1 MLHFDT
7 FCWENL
13 TRDKL
18 NTEVVFQSFTEV
30 SKLIESD
37 HKKLFLEGIF
47 WKIGEGMISSGIS
60 EMFLGGGSF
69 YKGSIKGIFVYVL
82 HNTAMF
88 HKTQKQWV

>member
-1 MLHFDT
+1 MKLSKMLHFDT

-47 WKIGEGMISSGIS
+47 WKIGERYDFKWYLRNVFG
-60 EMFLGGGSF
+60 
-69 YKGSIKGIFVYVL
+69 
-82 HNTAMF
+82 
-88 HKTQKQWV
+88 WW